1 MPEAVTI
8 EVALPGLIDGDPF
21 EVERRVLADLDP
33 AMDQLAQW
41 IDDASRQLA
50 NTERSRILAREPA
63 GITGEEM
70 AQLYDDTP
78 RAATLAR
85 MQGAAKA
92 LVAAAAELTR

>member
-1 MPEAVTI
+1 MPDAVTI
-8 EVALPGLIDGDPF
+8 EVALPSLIDGNPF
-21 EVERRVLADLDP
+21 EVERRILADLDP
-33 AMDQLAQW
+33 AMDRFAEW
-41 IDDASRQLA
+41 IDSAAKQLA
-50 NTERSRILAREPA
+50 NTERSRILIREPA

-70 AQLYDDTP
+70 AELYDDTD